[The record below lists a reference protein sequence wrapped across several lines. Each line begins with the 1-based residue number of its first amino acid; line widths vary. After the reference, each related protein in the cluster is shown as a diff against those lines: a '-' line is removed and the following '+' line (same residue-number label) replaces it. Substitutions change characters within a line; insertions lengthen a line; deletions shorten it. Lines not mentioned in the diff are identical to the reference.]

1 MFRRRQPVLTKSLE
15 KALKEELEPL
25 WNRGLSGKEIADTLG
40 FSVEG
45 PFKKLKLFHVY
56 YYRSKFKLPPRV
68 VRQSGV
74 SRYKHKPD
82 SIVPL
87 SPDEVYEILNK
98 VYPTDDPIKSMAK
111 KAKMSRA
118 FIWLLY
124 YTPLRKSE
132 IYERSLGDFKI
143 AETKTMG
150 KYILIDLYRKKKI
163 VTEKKPAIKAPF
175 YLSLDSPHSQEV
187 LDWLLYRMAQIK
199 RAEEENTK
207 IKNDK
212 DKHPINRLSFSIS
225 SWQAWNTVKKA
236 FPESYPHYYRFRYIT
251 SRASDPMIPIEDLL
265 VETDLNIVTLRR
277 YMMTGER
284 QRRLAFMRRRA
295 SLRSEP

>member
-1 MFRRRQPVLTKSLE
+1 MFRRRQPTLTKSVE
-15 KALKEELEPL
+15 ETLKKELKSL
-25 WNRGLSGKEIADTLG
+25 WSSGLSGKDIAEALNFGD
-40 FSVEG
+40 EG
-45 PFKKLKLFHVY
+45 PYKKLKLFHVY
-56 YYRSKFKLPPRV
+56 YYRTKFKLPPRV
-68 VRQSGV
+68 KRQTGV

-82 SIVPL
+82 SIKPL
-87 SPDEVYEILNK
+87 SPNEVYESLNK
-98 VYPTDDPIKSMAK
+98 VYRLNHPIKSIAKQSSMA
-111 KAKMSRA
+111 RA
-118 FIWLLY
+118 FLWLLY

-132 IYERSLGDFKI
+132 IYERSLNDFKI
-143 AETKTMG
+143 AESKDMG

-187 LDWLLYRMAQIK
+187 LDWLLYRMTQVK
-199 RAEEENTK
+199 RAEEENAS

-212 DKHPINRLSFSIS
+212 DKHPINRLVFPLS
-225 SWQAWNTVKKA
+225 SWQAWDTVKRA

-251 SRASDPMIPIEDLL
+251 DRASNPMIPIEDLL